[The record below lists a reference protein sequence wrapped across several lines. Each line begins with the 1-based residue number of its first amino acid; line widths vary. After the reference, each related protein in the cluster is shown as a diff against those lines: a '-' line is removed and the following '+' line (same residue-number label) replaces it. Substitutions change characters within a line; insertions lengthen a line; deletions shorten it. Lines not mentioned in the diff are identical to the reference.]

1 MKRAAIG
8 FALCVTAA
16 VSGCWRPY
24 YGQTYAQ
31 PAYPQTPVYTQP
43 APVYSQP
50 APVFQP
56 PPQVV
61 GQPCCQPNPCCTPY

>member
-1 MKRAAIG
+1 MKRPAIF

-16 VSGCWRPY
+16 ACGCWRPY

-31 PAYPQTPVYTQP
+31 PAYPAAPVYSQP

-50 APVFQP
+50 APVYQA
-56 PPQVV
+56 PQVIQ
-61 GQPCCQPNPCCTPY
+61 QPYCQPNPCCTPY